1 MKPFNEHD
9 PRITHNCEIG
19 DWMMHGDVVIT
30 RVADLPKDF
39 KSGEIE
45 PMKALAYGE
54 ATGHIHQLQG
64 EPGVDFD
71 LRVNKTGKRHLQ
83 IVNPTMLKHQEH
95 SPMLLQPGNY
105 EIDIQREYDPFEKL
119 TRSVID

>member
-1 MKPFNEHD
+1 MKPFNEHSPKLD
-9 PRITHNCEIG
+9 TKCEIN
-19 DWMMHGDVVIT
+19 DWLCHGDVVIT
-30 RVADLPKDF
+30 RIEILPEDF
-39 KSGEIE
+39 SSGTVE

-54 ATGHIHQLQG
+54 ATGHLHQLQG

-71 LRVNKTGKRHLQ
+71 LRVNKTGERHLR

-95 SPMLLQPGNY
+95 SPMLLHPGVY
-105 EIDIQREYDPFEKL
+105 RIGIQREYDPFEKL